1 MLSEGWQVVSR
12 FHSAFRVLK
21 DFGKI
26 VKSVHRIL
34 RRGFVRKRL
43 EMPFVSHP
51 SLLPLPFR
59 TEALR
64 RRLGGA
70 STVLCLE
77 RGPSLNVLT
86 SLFFLFPCS
95 LASFIVPVLQR
106 IGEMFR
112 CPRQLLVGPRQPLSL
127 CKMAVSIAQGTRVM
141 I

>member
-64 RRLGGA
+64 RRLGGPA
-70 STVLCLE
+70 RCFALRE
-77 RGPSLNVLT
+77 GPH
-86 SLFFLFPCS
+86 
-95 LASFIVPVLQR
+95 
-106 IGEMFR
+106 
-112 CPRQLLVGPRQPLSL
+112 
-127 CKMAVSIAQGTRVM
+127 
-141 I
+141 